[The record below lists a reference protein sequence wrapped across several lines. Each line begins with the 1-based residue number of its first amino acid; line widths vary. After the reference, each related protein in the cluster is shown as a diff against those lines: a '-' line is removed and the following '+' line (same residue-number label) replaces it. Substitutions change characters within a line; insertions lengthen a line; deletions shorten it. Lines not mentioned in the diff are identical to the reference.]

1 MAASNRASRAW
12 SMAGFSRLWA
22 ARSRPVVARARV
34 SCSSASTSWCG
45 RLPDVVGSGVD
56 LGAAGGG
63 VDVVL
68 VPAAGHGDV
77 EVLAIQPG
85 AGEGDGDVGGRSL
98 GGVDGRGPAV
108 LGVSGEVGGG
118 QGGGAATC
126 EVLHDQPGAVVG
138 GGQDGEPVAVADLVR
153 ADAHGRGVLLRH
165 NHVPG
170 APLAGLGP
178 TRVDAVRAVT
188 VSSGGPVTCPV
199 AIAAAR
205 ARAFSAVTSVQ
216 PRASI
221 NASRP
226 SVTAWCQRS
235 NTASAASSPSA
246 AGWIRPCSW

>member
-34 SCSSASTSWCG
+34 SCSSASTSCAGRPLVWCG
-45 RLPDVVGSGVD
+45 AGVD

-138 GGQDGEPVAVADLVR
+138 GGPDGEPVAVADLVR

-170 APLAGLGP
+170 PPLAGLG
-178 TRVDAVRAVT
+178 
-188 VSSGGPVTCPV
+188 
-199 AIAAAR
+199 AAAR
-205 ARAFSAVTSVQ
+205 RCRACCHREQLRAGHLPCGDRGGARASVQ
-216 PRASI
+216 RGDIGEPRASI

-235 NTASAASSPSA
+235 NTSSAAASPSA
-246 AGWIRPCSW
+246 AGWIRPRCW